1 MLGPIFPR
9 LNVVPIDQERPD
21 MSALKTVI
29 RLLRAG
35 ESTIV
40 FPEGAR
46 TLDGQLQPAQ
56 PGIGLIIAKTLVPV
70 VPMRV
75 FRRVTR
81 RCRPVIAAPAP
92 DPGEDRPAAGFLGGP
107 DL

>member
-1 MLGPIFPR
+1 
-9 LNVVPIDQERPD
+9 

-29 RLLRAG
+29 KLLRAG
-35 ESTIV
+35 ESPIV

-46 TLDGQLQPAQ
+46 TLDGNLQPAQ

-75 FRRVTR
+75 FGAYEAMPPGKGPRLHERVMAAITA
-81 RCRPVIAAPAP
+81 IAP
-92 DPGEDRPAAGFLGGP
+92 PGPPGT
-107 DL
+107 